1 MVVQNA
7 VCSVREWSLA
17 QVKLLPTSSSQS
29 PLMQEVSLP
38 PGTSLGNSEAAWS
51 SSSLMAGLGW
61 QFSMVS
67 TTGMARSSTMV
78 SSVTSPLLAEA
89 LALREALR
97 AAQSS
102 YLTKVWMRYESLELV
117 RAVNSK
123 SYPME
128 LFGVLMDVEFL

>member
-7 VCSVREWSLA
+7 MCSVREWSLA

-61 QFSMVS
+61 HFSMVS